1 MKWRFPFK
9 SLRTGL
15 MLTYL
20 VLIVSSLGLLAWRV
34 GTLLETSRFA
44 ETRRDQEGRAIL
56 AAGTLS
62 DWLAAY
68 QEGRINREA
77 LQAQAY
83 ALAQQIHQPITIL
96 DGEGIVMVDTEH
108 PTEADHDDS
117 AIPEVAMALSAN
129 VGSAI
134 RFDPEEAG
142 DALFTAAPI
151 TFNRQRIGFVRLELP
166 MRLVEEASQ
175 QFWLRIVA
183 ATILAGVVTLIV
195 SFLFARALTNPLTR
209 ITQAATALAQG
220 DLKQRIQV
228 TGPDEL
234 ERLANSF
241 NFMAER
247 IERLMEDQRAFIANA
262 AHELRTPLTTIRLR
276 AEALAEGARDD
287 PQVATRF
294 LADIVNETDRLSR
307 LVGQLLDLSRL
318 ESGLVAPHREPVGLG
333 SIARQVVDEFM
344 PKAKEANLRLT
355 LRVAE
360 GMPKVM
366 ADPDQMRQVFINLL
380 SNAFKFTP
388 PGGQITVQ
396 VEPHHTSQHATPHLP
411 AGNWVMVTV
420 KDSGAGISPDDLPH
434 IFERFYRGDKSRSRD
449 SAESSASGTGL
460 GLAIVKSIVE
470 AHHGHVW
477 AESQIGQGATFV
489 VALPI

>member
-20 VLIVSSLGLLAWRV
+20 FLIASSSGLLAWRV
-34 GTLLETSRFA
+34 GASLDASRFA
-44 ETRRDQEGRAIL
+44 ETQRDQEGRAIL
-56 AAGTLS
+56 AASAMS
-62 DWLAAY
+62 DWLGAF
-68 QEGRINREA
+68 QEGRINRDVLRIQVEA
-77 LQAQAY
+77 LSR
-83 ALAQQIHQPITIL
+83 QISQPATIL
-96 DGEGIVMVDTEH
+96 DAHGIVLVDTEH
-108 PTEADHDDS
+108 PNELDHDDS
-117 AIPEVAMALSAN
+117 SNPEIATALAMG

-134 RFDPEEAG
+134 RFDPDDDG
-142 DALFTAAPI
+142 DVLFTAAPI
-151 TFNRQRIGFVRLELP
+151 NYNRQRVGFVRLELP
-166 MRLVEEASQ
+166 MRFVEEASQ

-209 ITQAATALAQG
+209 ITHAATAIANG

-234 ERLANSF
+234 QRLANGF

-276 AEALAEGARDD
+276 AEALAEGAKDD
-287 PQVATRF
+287 PQVASRF
-294 LADIVNETDRLSR
+294 LNDIVSETDRLSR

-318 ESGLVAPHREPVGLG
+318 ESGLVMPHRTPVALDT
-333 SIARQVVDEFM
+333 IARDVVKDFAPAANQAGVQVDIE
-344 PKAKEANLRLT
+344 
-355 LRVAE
+355 VAT
-360 GMPKVM
+360 GVPQVM
-366 ADPDQMRQVFINLL
+366 ADQDQIRQVFINLI
-380 SNAFKFTP
+380 SNAIKFTP
-388 PGGQITVQ
+388 IGGRIGIRI
-396 VEPHHTSQHATPHLP
+396 ERSHLLRATPRLP
-411 AGNWVMVTV
+411 AGDWAMVSVT
-420 KDSGAGISPDDLPH
+420 DSGAGISPEDLPH

-460 GLAIVKSIVE
+460 GLAIVKSIVD
-470 AHHGHVW
+470 AHNGHVW
-477 AESQIGQGATFV
+477 AESQIGHGSTFV